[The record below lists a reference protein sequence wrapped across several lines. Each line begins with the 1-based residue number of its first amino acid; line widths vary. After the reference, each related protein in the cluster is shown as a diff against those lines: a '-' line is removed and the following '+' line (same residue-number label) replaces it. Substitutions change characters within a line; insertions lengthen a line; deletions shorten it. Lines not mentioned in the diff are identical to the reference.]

1 MMETT
6 AVIEFKPG
14 QSQKFVVQAWLESM
28 KAWLT
33 ITMPSADLGVLQ
45 SAATSFASDIGVN
58 TRIKKVADD
67 PTEFERLSNQIKRNR
82 GVFEPDGYHKRYREM
97 GAIAVTH
104 DIKRDVDVN
113 EHHQALEDFG

>member
-1 MMETT
+1 MDT
-6 AVIEFKPG
+6 VIEFKPG

-45 SAATSFASDIGVN
+45 SAATSFASENGVN
-58 TRIKKVADD
+58 TRIKKVTEEV
-67 PTEFERLSNQIKRNR
+67 TEFERMSNQIKRNR

-97 GAIAVTH
+97 GAIPVTH
-104 DIKRDVDVN
+104 NIKRDVDIT
-113 EHHQALEDFG
+113 EQHQALEDFG